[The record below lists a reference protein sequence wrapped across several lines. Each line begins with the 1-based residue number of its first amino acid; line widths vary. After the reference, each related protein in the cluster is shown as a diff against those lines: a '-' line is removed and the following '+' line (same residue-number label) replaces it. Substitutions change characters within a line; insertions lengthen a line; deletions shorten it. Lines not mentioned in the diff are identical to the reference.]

1 MKSNLIVSIAI
12 AAISSFSLAIGN
24 TASAAAIHFDF
35 LAPGYV
41 QEIYTVPIR
50 VGVGVTS
57 AGMAWS
63 GAGNL
68 MTKNGDQ
75 LQEYSP
81 LPSPVLHQGTSVHS
95 VMNTHNVLGL
105 APNVNA
111 LGITNAPGGFI
122 YANTSLGLQRINPTY
137 TSAMTLAGTVGGAYG
152 ITTLPNGKIAYAG
165 GSGNQIYVYDPVL
178 TSNTLLFTSAT
189 TTVFDDIEANLTG
202 QIALAGIFEK
212 QLLIIDIAGV
222 LLNTI
227 STGLHHPDGIAFV
240 AGVGTEAIMV
250 NNNDGSI
257 SRYDFSSGYSSAP
270 VAVDIATTNAG
281 RRAYGDLASCGP
293 DGALYVTQY
302 DMGVRGSDSGFA
314 TKWDN
319 GVNNN
324 EASIVRISSSTP
336 GASLCAAA
344 AFSVPEPSTLPITA
358 IGLLSIFAAHRRSR
372 LGR

>member
-1 MKSNLIVSIAI
+1 MKSNLIISIAI
-12 AAISSFSLAIGN
+12 GAIWNFGLAIGN
-24 TASAAAIHFDF
+24 TAGAATIHFDF

-68 MTKNGDQ
+68 MTKNGNQ

-81 LPSPVLHQGTSVHS
+81 STMVHQGTNVHS
-95 VMNTHNVLGL
+95 VMNTHIVSGL
-105 APNVNA
+105 DPNVNA
-111 LGITNAPGGFI
+111 LGITNAPGGVI
-122 YANTSLGLQRINPTY
+122 YANTSLGLQRIDPTY
-137 TSAMTLAGTVGGAYG
+137 TFATTIPGTVGGAYG
-152 ITTLPNGKIAYAG
+152 ITTLPNGQIAYAG
-165 GSGNQIYVYDPVL
+165 GAGNKIYVYDPVSG
-178 TSNTLLFTSAT
+178 SNTLLFTSAT
-189 TTVFDDIEANLTG
+189 TIVFDDIEANLTG

-212 QLLIIDIAGV
+212 ELLIIDILGL

-227 STGLHHPDGIAFV
+227 STGLHHHPDGIAFV

-257 SRYDFSSGYSSAP
+257 SRYDFSSGYSNAP

-302 DMGVRGSDSGFA
+302 DMGVRGSDPGFA

-344 AFSVPEPSTLPITA
+344 AFSVPEPSTLPIAA
-358 IGLLSIFAAHRRSR
+358 IGLLSIFAAHRR
-372 LGR
+372 GRFGR

>member
-1 MKSNLIVSIAI
+1 MKSNLIISIAI
-12 AAISSFSLAIGN
+12 GAIANFGLAIGN
-24 TASAAAIHFDF
+24 TASAATIHFDF

-68 MTKNGDQ
+68 MTKNGKQ

-81 LPSPVLHQGTSVHS
+81 LTTVHQGTVIHP
-95 VMNTHNVLGL
+95 VLNTHIVSGL
-105 APNVNA
+105 DPNVNA

-122 YANTSLGLQRINPTY
+122 YANTSLGLQRIIPTY
-137 TSAMTLAGTVGGAYG
+137 ASATTIPGTVGGAYG
-152 ITTLPNGKIAYAG
+152 ITTLPNGQIAYAG
-165 GSGNQIYVYDPVL
+165 GAGNQIYVYDPVSG
-178 TSNTLLFTSAT
+178 SNTLLFTST
-189 TTVFDDIEANLTG
+189 TTNLFDDIEANLTG
-202 QIALAGIFEK
+202 QIALAGIYENE
-212 QLLIIDIAGV
+212 LLIIDGILGT
-222 LLNTI
+222 LINTI

-257 SRYDFSSGYSSAP
+257 SRYDFSSGYSNAP

-302 DMGVRGSDSGFA
+302 DMGVRGSDPGFA

-344 AFSVPEPSTLPITA
+344 FSVPEPSTLPITA
-358 IGLLSIFAAHRRSR
+358 IGLLCIFAAHRRSR